1 MGILQAENNVSYV
14 ANNACKIYIIK
25 QEAVSN
31 KDKFEAD
38 YASLIGDP
46 VNPKKFLNLKNA
58 AHSGEND
65 IKLVRLIDYPYV
77 DNSGKLVVPNKDLY
91 TAYDFI
97 ENAIDK
103 PEGYY
108 KLWFLT
114 SLVQLRNCP
123 LIDFSKLAYV
133 FQIEGQSQGGL
144 ANVVSF
150 NTTFSV
156 NGQSSAELVINNK
169 DFKYNFKY
177 FSDKEKYPFHLKSYF
192 DTNDII
198 IIRYQKKNLQETS
211 LLNSF
216 KKTQKDYWRD
226 PYIESESDPF
236 TTIFTGYIN
245 DINNS
250 FSFSNGQQQLSIT
263 CTGPS
268 KKLTWTRFLSNKA
281 AASKDSLDAILPIS
295 AFKNTQTNDENNK
308 TNITNADV
316 IKNVIIRTYSGVLNI
331 PEVKENYDKFVTSF
345 DKYNSILTDLEYKS
359 IQDKLRNE
367 KDTRKIQNYQQ
378 QLVDIRSKLAQD
390 AANAKNEY
398 NTLIFNNMSKF
409 SEDNGNLIGI
419 KRHSFL
425 NTTKFGKTPY
435 IFVING
441 TEQPAYQW
449 SFNDWSSLFKSDFS
463 TVYQFIKGIA
473 DNLQFN
479 FYDDPYGTIHFS
491 VPDMSLMHL
500 YNSKDPNNL
509 NQIINFSETQN
520 TENIAN
526 VQYAEASYV
535 YNLPLA
541 MINTVAKDYLSIQ
554 KYGEKMMQP
563 FSMVGITNEAALR
576 YAARMRMA
584 KYNRKALSNIR
595 VTLQGEPCL
604 KMDQYAYI
612 KSLRKL
618 FYIES
623 YSHSYTAGDNLT
635 TSLNGTYTRDIL
647 CLLDL
652 NALQAKKVDTNS
664 TNKLNLLYKNPLDSI
679 GKSITD
685 NLNGQTFSS
694 WYNNKKE
701 LITLEKQ
708 LEAATTIEDTMKV
721 LNQIEFPEPEILQ
734 QIIYQMFV
742 DNWYYPPNNDTLKQE
757 IGALYNA
764 DSLRYCYL
772 DGFLWAI
779 PFDADPYQ
787 MANQIQEEEKAKV
800 NQLSKT
806 INTKSVA
813 RNNISNK
820 NKIDTKNIQT
830 LNKIT
835 SEATKQQLKQAINE
849 YNIIKNGGMIIKAA
863 PESSIPYT
871 ELNNGVRIYDY
882 SKMRKSLKLGA
893 KFDTSKLDIR
903 KDKTLDL
910 YGFNTLKDKKNG

>member
-1 MGILQAENNVSYV
+1 MGVLQAENNVSYV

-65 IKLVRLIDYPYV
+65 IKLFPLICYDEPK
-77 DNSGKLVVPNKDLY
+77 NSYLY
-91 TAYDFI
+91 KEIKFT
-97 ENAIDK
+97 EGAIDT
-103 PEGYY
+103 PEGYN
-108 KLWFLT
+108 KLWFLS
-114 SLVQLRNCP
+114 SLLELTNCP

-133 FQIEGQSQGGL
+133 FQIEGQSQSGL

-150 NTTFSV
+150 NTAFSV

-226 PYIESESDPF
+226 PYISSNIDPF
-236 TTIFTGYIN
+236 TTVFTGYIN
-245 DINNS
+245 DINDS

-281 AASKDSLDAILPIS
+281 AASKDSADALLPIS
-295 AFKNTQTNDENNK
+295 AYTNTQTNNENNK
-308 TNITNADV
+308 TSIQNDEV

-331 PEVKENYDKFVTSF
+331 PLVKEKYAEFLDAF
-345 DKYNSILTDLEYKS
+345 DKANNIKTDIFIKELQAKIDGSSNSIE
-359 IQDKLRNE
+359 
-367 KDTRKIQNYQQ
+367 IQNLQKQ
-378 QLVDIRSKLAQD
+378 ISDKITELKKKAQD
-390 AANAKNEY
+390 AKEIY
-398 NTLIFNNMSKF
+398 NTTIFNNMKAFSKNVENAINIY
-409 SEDNGNLIGI
+409 SN
-419 KRHSFL
+419 SFMPD
-425 NTTKFGKTPY
+425 TPAVF
-435 IFVING
+435 IING
-441 TEQPAYQW
+441 TEQPAYKW
-449 SFNDWSSLFKSDFS
+449 AFNNWSSLFKSDFS

-479 FYDDPYGTIHFS
+479 FYDDPYGRIHFS
-491 VPDMSLMHL
+491 VPNMSLMHL

-526 VQYAEASYV
+526 IQYVEASYV
-535 YNLPLA
+535 YDLN
-541 MINTVAKDYLSIQ
+541 MTVINSVVKDYLSIA

-563 FSMVGITNEAALR
+563 FTMVGITNPTALQ
-576 YAARMRMA
+576 YAAKMRMA

-635 TSLNGTYTRDIL
+635 TSLNGTYTRNIL

-652 NALQAKKVDTNS
+652 SSNENTKKDIKTTNKTNALYTMGS
-664 TNKLNLLYKNPLDSI
+664 SPKN
-679 GKSITD
+679 
-685 NLNGQTFSS
+685 
-694 WYNNKKE
+694 E
-701 LITLEKQ
+701 LFFKWDEKDRQLQIKAFQKQ
-708 LEAATTIEDTMKV
+708 LEEAATIEDTIN
-721 LNQIEFPEPEILQ
+721 LLQNIDFPENDILTQ
-734 QIIYQMFV
+734 KIYQMYV
-742 DNWYYPPNNDTLKQE
+742 DNLCYPSENEDLKQE
-757 IGALYNA
+757 IGALYNKN
-764 DSLRYCYL
+764 SIRFCYL
-772 DGFLWAI
+772 DGFLWEI
-779 PFDADPYQ
+779 PFDTDPYLI
-787 MANQIQEEEKAKV
+787 AKQIQDEEQRRLSRLSKILEEKKQAQQKTNKV
-800 NQLSKT
+800 NTKETKDISKGKMCPVKYNKKKSEPKQESPKIRSLLDL
-806 INTKSVA
+806 INY
-813 RNNISNK
+813 NK
-820 NKIDTKNIQT
+820 
-830 LNKIT
+830 
-835 SEATKQQLKQAINE
+835 
-849 YNIIKNGGMIIKAA
+849 Y
-863 PESSIPYT
+863 
-871 ELNNGVRIYDY
+871 VRIQKAKKFSCPLKKEDY
-882 SKMRKSLKLGA
+882 KGK
-893 KFDTSKLDIR
+893 
-903 KDKTLDL
+903 
-910 YGFNTLKDKKNG
+910 